1 MGAEN
6 LGVHLLAEGERD
18 NFAVRS
24 EQSADKAQIK
34 VVFKAYIYCVKL
46 IIHRLWVF
54 FPVSAL
60 PLGVHRSALI
70 KVVRGYWLIAPFI
83 FAHKCG
89 DMISLAVE
97 LLAGQVDKILGKI
110 YIIKAV
116 SERLKIELA
125 REQLLDLFHTL
136 VVETEHLESVASF
149 DGIFFDKFNRR
160 FQIPLAD
167 GKTVSRSFDAVV
179 VIGAVD

>member
-34 VVFKAYIYCVKL
+34 IVFKAYIYRIEL
-46 IIHRLWVF
+46 IVHRLGVF

-70 KVVRGYWLIAPFI
+70 KVVRGYGLIAPLI

-97 LLAGQVDKILGKI
+97 LLAGQVNKIFGKI
-110 YIIKAV
+110 YIIKTV
-116 SERLKIELA
+116 SERFKIELA
-125 REQLLDLFHTL
+125 GEQLLDLFHTL

-149 DGIFFDKFNRR
+149 G
-160 FQIPLAD
+160 
-167 GKTVSRSFDAVV
+167 
-179 VIGAVD
+179 